1 MRRVIG
7 ERKEKGCSFV
17 GFIPCY
23 TSKKG
28 AKKAEDRVFF
38 VESSRKKLI
47 ARKFFSP
54 DKLGGF
60 LWVELKSLSN
70 FNSSKRTGR
79 NEVSTRHR

>member
-47 ARKFFSP
+47 FARKFFSS

-70 FNSSKRTGR
+70 SSKQSER